1 MHHQHAIAGLC
12 PSRRSERERE
22 RGKQARVKEARKSM
36 LSCIL
41 SIQVNYMFC
50 AKNLPWALRF
60 HSPVSSSHSSFI
72 FAKEEILAGRSR
84 HSNQIIQ
91 QHHLTNVVDYNGR
104 I

>member
-1 MHHQHAIAGLC
+1 M
-12 PSRRSERERE
+12 
-22 RGKQARVKEARKSM
+22 QARVKEARKSM

-60 HSPVSSSHSSFI
+60 RSPVSSSHLSFI

-91 QHHLTNVVDYNGR
+91 QHYLTNVVDYTLNSSNGR